1 MMLQV
6 LVSQLDA
13 PAPSQDGGM
22 LGYKLVPRPLSLDAV
37 PRSAAATCMAMLGS
51 RKKIQNA
58 LLWCAPLSGESHDWI
73 NCCSREGAQSCE

>member
-37 PRSAAATCMAMLGS
+37 PRSAAAWPCWGPDKRFRTHSC
-51 RKKIQNA
+51 
-58 LLWCAPLSGESHDWI
+58 
-73 NCCSREGAQSCE
+73 GAHHYPVNRMIG